1 VRYKLIGSYNNENII
16 LERQGRKVKARIGNE
31 NFSKMEDACRYLGFD
46 TEDRSAA
53 RILYNLAVRNKFK
66 TA

>member
-1 VRYKLIGSYNNENII
+1 VRYRLLNNEDII
-16 LERQGRKVKARIGNE
+16 FERHGRKVKARIGNE
-31 NFSKMEDACRYLGFD
+31 NFTKMEDACHHLGFD

-66 TA
+66 AA